1 MAGLPTQRRLSRED
15 FPAAP
20 SWFDIAVGVINGFMN
35 DVYLAL
41 NGTLTFGANVSGMIK
56 SFRITAG
63 AAADNNTFT
72 FTHNMKKKP
81 EGIIPIAVTAV
92 LANYAPVTSAV
103 TLSWRMNDTGQ
114 IVIDAITGLTNGVI
128 YDVRVLVV

>member
-20 SWFDIAVGVINGFMN
+20 SWFDIAMGVLNGFMN

-41 NGTLTFGANVSGMIK
+41 NGTLTFGTNIAGMIK
-56 SFRITAG
+56 SFRVTAG
-63 AAADNNTFT
+63 ATAADNTFT
-72 FTHNMKKKP
+72 FTHTLKKKP
-81 EGIIPIAVTAV
+81 EGVIPISVTAV
-92 LANYAPVTSAV
+92 TDNYSPVTSAV

-114 IVIDAITGLTNGVI
+114 IVIDAITGLTAGTI
-128 YDVRVLVV
+128 YDLKVLVV

>member
-15 FPAAP
+15 FPGAP
-20 SWFDIAVGVINGFMN
+20 SWFDVVMGVVNGFMN

-41 NGTLTFGANVSGMIK
+41 NGTLTFGANVSGLIK

-63 AAADNNTFT
+63 ATADTNTFT
-72 FTHNMKKKP
+72 FTHAMKKKP
-81 EGIIPIAVTAV
+81 EGVILIAVTAV
-92 LANYAPVTSAV
+92 TNNYAPVTSAV
-103 TLSWRMNDTGQ
+103 SLSWRMNDVGQ
-114 IVIDAITGLTNGVI
+114 IVIDAITGLTNGTI

>member
-63 AAADNNTFT
+63 AAAANNTFT

-92 LANYAPVTSAV
+92 TSNYSPVTSAV